1 MKKLSRVKE
10 YAARY
15 LLSEVKMDCKAI
27 AKELGVTE
35 ETIRNTL
42 EMPKEESPLK
52 TVTSKTSDFINETSM
67 KGSQN
72 VMIMTEGASQKL
84 DGIAEKQR
92 AENGPNSKYENVI
105 RKARE

>member
-15 LLSEVKMDCKAI
+15 LYTEVKMDFKGI
-27 AKELGVTE
+27 AKELNVTE
-35 ETIRNTL
+35 ESVKNTL
-42 EMPKEESPLK
+42 EVQEKESPLK

-67 KGSQN
+67 KGTQN
-72 VMIMTEGASQKL
+72 VMVMTEGASQKL
-84 DGIAEKQR
+84 DGISEKQR
-92 AENGPNSKYENVI
+92 SDSPNPKYTNVI

>member
-15 LLSEVKMDCKAI
+15 LYNDMNMDFKAI
-27 AKELGVTE
+27 AKELSVSE
-35 ETIRNTL
+35 ETIKNTL
-42 EMPKEESPLK
+42 EVAKEESPLK
-52 TVTSKTSDFINETSM
+52 TVTSKTTDFINETSM
-67 KGSQN
+67 KGTQN
-72 VMIMTEGASQKL
+72 VMIMTEGASQRL

-92 AENGPNSKYENVI
+92 STGPNEKYTNVI

>member
-15 LLSEVKMDCKAI
+15 LYTEVKMDFKGI
-27 AKELGVTE
+27 AKELNVTE
-35 ETIRNTL
+35 ESVKNTL
-42 EMPKEESPLK
+42 EVQEKESPLK

-67 KGSQN
+67 KGTQS
-72 VMIMTEGASQKL
+72 VMVMTEGASQKL
-84 DGIAEKQR
+84 DGISEKQR
-92 AENGPNSKYENVI
+92 SDGPNTKYSNVI

>member
-15 LLSEVKMDCKAI
+15 LHKDCSMSFKEI
-27 AKELGVTE
+27 AKELAVTE
-35 ETIRNTL
+35 ETVKNTL
-42 EMPKEESPLK
+42 EIETKESPLK

-67 KGSQN
+67 KGTQS
-72 VMIMTEGASQKL
+72 VMIMTEGASQQL
-84 DGIAEKQR
+84 DGISETHRSA
-92 AENGPNSKYENVI
+92 PNTKYENVI